1 MREPS
6 LEAVV
11 PARTCEHLAVLL
23 RSEDELPSVLASFY
37 ALGARRGGW
46 LVHRALPGEGDA
58 DRARLA
64 GAGLAVETLEAAG
77 HLLIEEFD
85 PAEAPEHSTDRW
97 EQALDEALGRGY
109 SALWYSRFAV
119 GRDAQQY
126 ATVLLF
132 EEAWDACFRG
142 RPVVTL
148 CPYIVGEL
156 GAGAALDRLARVA
169 ELHRGV
175 LVQSDDG
182 LARLSRV

>member
-1 MREPS
+1 
-6 LEAVV
+6 
-11 PARTCEHLAVLL
+11 VLL

-46 LVHRALPGEGDA
+46 LVHRTLEGEADG
-58 DRARLA
+58 DRAGLA
-64 GAGLAVETLEAAG
+64 RAGLAVETLEAAG

-85 PAEAPEHSTDRW
+85 PTETPERSTERW
-97 EQALDEALGRGY
+97 ERALDDALGRGY

-119 GRDAQQY
+119 GRDPQQY
-126 ATVLLF
+126 ARVLLF

-142 RPVVTL
+142 RSVVTL

-156 GAGAALDRLARVA
+156 SAGEALQRLSRVA

-175 LVQSDDG
+175 LVEGDG
-182 LARLSRV
+182 ELARLARAT